1 MNKEVGGGAFDR
13 AESAWSG
20 APEPHAGRAPT
31 LEAWVR
37 VAYGRRVHPDVI
49 GFLRERPGWLLGVAN
64 DRHRHAPFRVWE
76 SVAFELLPEA
86 HREEVSRDAAILRL
100 LERDVGVAFLEY
112 RRLMAR
118 LTPAAHLLTGRA
130 VMRVPGAGPARRGSL
145 VRAAATL
152 WTLGGR
158 TDALRALFDLA
169 ELVAAE
175 EAAVLLVDSLN
186 AGSGPQVERLVR
198 HPGFRRWAR
207 RNWDV
212 FVARAATHTSSG
224 ARRSIERALP
234 DALPLL
240 AGL

>member
-1 MNKEVGGGAFDR
+1 VNNDVGGGAIDR
-13 AESAWSG
+13 AESVWSG
-20 APEPHAGRAPT
+20 DLESHAGRAPT
-31 LEAWVR
+31 PEAWVR

-86 HREEVSRDAAILRL
+86 HRDDVSRDAAILAL
-100 LERDVGVAFLEY
+100 LDREEGAAFLEY

-118 LTPAAHLLTGRA
+118 LTPVAHLLTGRA
-130 VMRVPGAGPARRGSL
+130 PMRVPGAASARRGVL
-145 VRAAATL
+145 VRAASTL

-158 TDALRALFDLA
+158 TDAIWALLDLA
-169 ELVAAE
+169 ELVSAE
-175 EAAVLLVDSLN
+175 EAAVLLVDTLN
-186 AGSGPQVERLVR
+186 AGSSPQVERLVR

-212 FVARAATHTSSG
+212 FVTRAVSHTTHG